1 MVLIEHSLVNSKHS
15 HCSQKISKNFNISS
29 YPTLEIVYLAP
40 LFWLKMLILISINIL
55 DMELELTDMDV
66 FDTIVVELV
75 EI

>member
-1 MVLIEHSLVNSKHS
+1 M
-15 HCSQKISKNFNISS
+15 SS

-55 DMELELTDMDV
+55 DMELELIDMDV
-66 FDTIVVELV
+66 FDNIVVELV